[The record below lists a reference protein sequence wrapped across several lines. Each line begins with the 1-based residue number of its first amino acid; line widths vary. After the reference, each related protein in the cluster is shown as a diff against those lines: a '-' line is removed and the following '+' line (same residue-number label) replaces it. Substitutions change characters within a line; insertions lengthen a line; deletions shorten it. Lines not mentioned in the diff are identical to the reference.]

1 MSAGEWKHCSK
12 EKRVCLW
19 LNGKPKQRKDG
30 GIMTDDEFCF
40 RNSNFKSLHDIE
52 NVVKHG
58 TRKEIASKFQKLLG
72 SEKF

>member
-1 MSAGEWKHCSK
+1 MKTLLKGKKGLS
-12 EKRVCLW
+12 

-30 GIMTDDEFCF
+30 GRMTDDEFCF
-40 RNSNFKSLHDIE
+40 RNSNFKSLHDVE
-52 NVVKHG
+52 NVVKYG

>member
-1 MSAGEWKHCSK
+1 M
-12 EKRVCLW
+12 
-19 LNGKPKQRKDG
+19 NGKPKQIKDG